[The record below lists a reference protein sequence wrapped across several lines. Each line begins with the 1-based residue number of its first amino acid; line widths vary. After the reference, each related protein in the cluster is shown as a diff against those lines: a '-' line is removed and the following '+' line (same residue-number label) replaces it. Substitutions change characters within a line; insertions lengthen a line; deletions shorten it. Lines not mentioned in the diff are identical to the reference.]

1 MFLKKK
7 IQGVQKGGTSA
18 LNALLKRHRRLI
30 RSKYFEPH
38 FFDRHPAMMDNM
50 TKQLLY
56 KLSGVEQ
63 MYIPE
68 KYNINNPYE
77 TPPLI
82 CDLREIYAL
91 SCFDLPRIMQHPVM
105 LTYEKTPAYI
115 FMDDAAKFIQTMAP
129 WAKIIISLRNPVDR
143 YVVLCIIC
151 VILSRCCCC
160 CRVMWVT
167 PFLRGELVCVRERE
181 TQKDLSFLIIFF
193 EFCFVLIL
201 ILCIIIGFLAF
212 FVCVRVQGLFPVQ
225 NVGGNSS

>member
-91 SCFDLPRIMQHPVM
+91 SCFDLPRVMQHPVM

-129 WAKIIISLRNPVDR
+129 WAKIIISLRHPVDR
-143 YVVLCIIC
+143 YVCVVYYLCDFVLLLLL
-151 VILSRCCCC
+151 LSGD
-160 CRVMWVT
+160 VGD
-167 PFLRGELVCVRERE
+167 PFFERRASVCVRERDPE
-181 TQKDLSFLIIFF
+181 RLVVSHHFSN
-193 EFCFVLIL
+193 FVL
-201 ILCIIIGFLAF
+201 F
-212 FVCVRVQGLFPVQ
+212 
-225 NVGGNSS
+225 